1 MVEKI
6 GVIGLGNIGKPL
18 FEALKYYYKNVVG
31 FDKFKKS
38 DNWNEILKTEVV
50 FICVPTTTSKT
61 GKLDMS
67 IVKEILDRLDNDSYK
82 GIVTIKSTLG
92 LGFIDKYLKN
102 TNLKIVV
109 FPEWLREVSA
119 FPDTLCPE
127 LIVVGGP
134 NDLIDIALE
143 ACCWIKRKYVNIVKP
158 GDAVM
163 IKLAANALAAT
174 KISFA
179 NQIMLIAQ
187 SYNLDY
193 KNIMNV
199 LMKDP
204 RTSPR
209 YLIPGSEYGGHCLP
223 KDTKELSNQEM
234 DILFKAVEKVNETI
248 KKTMKK

>member
-1 MVEKI
+1 MVKKI

-18 FEALKYYYKNVVG
+18 FEALKYYHKDVVG
-31 FDKFKKS
+31 FDKFKRLDS
-38 DNWNEILKTEVV
+38 WDDILKTEVV
-50 FICVPTTTSKT
+50 FICVPTTTSKN

-67 IVKEILDRLDNDSYK
+67 IVKGVLDKLDNDNYK
-82 GIVTIKSTLG
+82 GVVTTKSTLG
-92 LGFIDKYLKN
+92 LGFIEEYLKN
-102 TNLKIVV
+102 TKLKIVV

-119 FPDTLCPE
+119 FPDTICPE
-127 LIVVGGP
+127 LTVLGGA
-134 NDLIDIALE
+134 NDLIDIVLE
-143 ACCWIKRKYVNIVKP
+143 ACCWVKRKNVNIVNP

-163 IKLAANALAAT
+163 IKLAANALAST

-179 NQIMLIAQ
+179 NQIMLIAK

-193 KNIMNV
+193 KNIMKI

-223 KDTKELSNQEM
+223 KDTKELSSQDM

-248 KKTMKK
+248 KKMLKK

>member
-18 FEALKYYYKNVVG
+18 FEALKYYHKNVVG

-38 DNWNEILKTEVV
+38 DNWSDILKTEVV
-50 FICVPTTTSKT
+50 FICVPTNTSKN
-61 GKLDMS
+61 GRLDMS
-67 IVKEILDRLDNDSYK
+67 IVKELLDRLNNDNYK
-82 GIVTIKSTLG
+82 GVITIKSTLG
-92 LGFIDKYLKN
+92 LGFIDEYLKN
-102 TNLKIVV
+102 TKLKIVV

-119 FPDTLCPE
+119 FQDTICPE
-127 LIVVGGP
+127 LSVLGGP
-134 NDLIDIALE
+134 NDLIDIVLD
-143 ACCWIKRKYVNIVKP
+143 ACCWTNRKNVNIVKP

-163 IKLAANALAAT
+163 IKLAANALAST

-193 KNIMNV
+193 KTIMNV

-209 YLIPGSEYGGHCLP
+209 YLIPGSAYGGHCLP
-223 KDTKELSNQEM
+223 KDIKELCNQDM
-234 DILFKAVEKVNETI
+234 DILFKAVEKVNESI
-248 KKTMKK
+248 KKMMKK